1 MCGAPVVAGDL
12 NLSVST
18 WQTSSARL
26 VLHGFFLKGCSTDL
40 LLHFHEVGRLAS
52 DVIKKKKKGQK
63 SMRKKLRYPDF

>member
-52 DVIKKKKKGQK
+52 DVIKKKKERSKIDEAEAQI
-63 SMRKKLRYPDF
+63 P